1 MHRICG
7 KVDIPSVPL
16 ISREAHSLI
25 RAYTMGYMA
34 SERLPGVA
42 VPPRALP
49 RPALV
54 RGRRQARPCTPRSQP
69 ERDVS
74 DGWLEWSDAPE
85 AVRQPAT
92 APPLSDLASSLV
104 SSDDAGGL
112 SSLSRDYDYDDDYDR
127 RERVFLVAAALKR
140 ATNSKSGQHSY
151 SIMESLEELGRLAE
165 TAGLEVVGYTYQMLD
180 ELNPRTYVNTGKVG
194 EIAKAIADTG
204 AETVLFDDELSPGQM
219 RNLERALGK
228 QGVRLCERT
237 ALILDIFSQRARTRE
252 GKLQVELAQAE
263 YQLPRLTRMW
273 SHLERQSGG
282 GQVKGMGEKQI
293 EVDRRLLRNQA
304 AKLRRQ
310 LEDIRGHRKGYRDRR
325 AAAPIPVVA
334 LVGYTNAGKSSLLNT
349 ITDAGVLAEDQL
361 FATLDPT
368 TRRVVL
374 PGGQEVLF
382 SDTVGFIQRLPTQLI
397 AAFRAT
403 LEEIKDASLLL
414 HVVDAS
420 HPNAAAQVDAVN
432 RVLDELEVQNIP
444 SLTVWNKLDACSNP
458 QAVLS
463 VGAGRKETVCVS
475 ATQPYG
481 IDDLLEAIL
490 RQLQKKM
497 TTMMVLVPYAKG
509 ELVDEIYRAGV
520 VVREAFTE
528 VGTIMHCHVPVHLAG
543 KLDPM
548 QISPESIDSA
558 YESMDLDV
566 VVASETDEDDQV

>member
-1 MHRICG
+1 MRFSTNNGASGPPGSLQLAPWTACHTPKLVVHHVRKTPG
-7 KVDIPSVPL
+7 KL
-16 ISREAHSLI
+16 
-25 RAYTMGYMA
+25 
-34 SERLPGVA
+34 
-42 VPPRALP
+42 
-49 RPALV
+49 LV
-54 RGRRQARPCTPRSQP
+54 RSQAGES
-69 ERDVS
+69 E
-74 DGWLEWSDAPE
+74 DGWLDWADAPD
-85 AVRQPAT
+85 AIRQRAT

-104 SSDDAGGL
+104 SGDSVGL
-112 SSLSRDYDYDDDYDR
+112 SSLSYDQEGDEYDS

-140 ATNSKSGQHSY
+140 SQNSKSGHTY
-151 SIMESLEELGRLAE
+151 SILESLEELGRLAE

-228 QGVRLCERT
+228 QGVRLCDRT
-237 ALILDIFSQRARTRE
+237 ALILDIFAQRARTRE

-304 AKLRRQ
+304 ARLRRQ

-349 ITDAGVLAEDQL
+349 LTNAGVLAEDQL

-432 RVLDELEVQNIP
+432 KVLDELEATNIP
-444 SLTVWNKLDACSNP
+444 TLTVWNKLDACSNP

-475 ATQPYG
+475 ATEGYG
-481 IDDLLEAIL
+481 IDTLLESIL

-497 TTMMVLVPYAKG
+497 MKMMVLVPYDRG
-509 ELVDEIYRAGV
+509 VLVDEIYRSGV

-528 VGTIMHCHVPVHLAG
+528 VGTIIDCHVPPNLAG
-543 KLDPM
+543 KLESM
-548 QISPESIDSA
+548 QISPEMIDSA
-558 YESMDLDV
+558 YESMEMEVDV
-566 VVASETDEDDQV
+566 TVSEESEVESR

>member
-1 MHRICG
+1 MMRTFPGQH
-7 KVDIPSVPL
+7 
-16 ISREAHSLI
+16 
-25 RAYTMGYMA
+25 
-34 SERLPGVA
+34 GVA
-42 VPPRALP
+42 SYPAPPHVFQGRPVLLDRNGRCCSNVRRA
-49 RPALV
+49 PA
-54 RGRRQARPCTPRSQP
+54 GSQEP
-69 ERDVS
+69 S
-74 DGWLEWSDAPE
+74 DDWIDWTDAPE
-85 AVRQPAT
+85 AVRQPST

-104 SSDDAGGL
+104 GREPGTL
-112 SSLSRDYDYDDDYDR
+112 STLAYEHSELDS

-140 ATNSKSGQHSY
+140 SQTSKSSLHSY
-151 SIMESLEELGRLAE
+151 SILESLEELGRLAE
-165 TAGLEVVGYTYQMLD
+165 TAGLEVVGYTYQLLD
-180 ELNPRTYVNTGKVG
+180 ELNPRTYVNTGKVA

-204 AETVLFDDELSPGQM
+204 AETILFDDELSPGQM

-228 QGVRLCERT
+228 EGVRLCDRT

-304 AKLRRQ
+304 ARLRRQ

-325 AAAPIPVVA
+325 ASAPIPVVA

-349 ITDAGVLAEDQL
+349 LTNAGVLAEDQL

-432 RVLDELEVQNIP
+432 KVLDELEVKNIP
-444 SLTVWNKLDACSNP
+444 MLTVWNKIDACSNP

-463 VGAGRKETVCVS
+463 VGAGRKGTVCVS
-475 ATQPYG
+475 ATEEYG
-481 IDDLLEAIL
+481 IDDLLESIL
-490 RQLQKKM
+490 GQLEEKM
-497 TTMMVLVPYAKG
+497 SEMVVLIPYTKG
-509 ELVDEIYRAGV
+509 DLVDEVYRAGV

-528 VGTIMHCHVPVHLAG
+528 VGTIMECKLPAHLAG
-543 KLDPM
+543 KLESM
-548 QISPESIDSA
+548 QISSNSISGA
-558 YESMDLDV
+558 YESMDSDLELSIMLD
-566 VVASETDEDDQV
+566 SSDEDL

>member
-1 MHRICG
+1 MGRLAVTVSSLHHASSYRN
-7 KVDIPSVPL
+7 
-16 ISREAHSLI
+16 RAHGA
-25 RAYTMGYMA
+25 RPQ
-34 SERLPGVA
+34 PG
-42 VPPRALP
+42 
-49 RPALV
+49 PA
-54 RGRRQARPCTPRSQP
+54 RRQPITEFARHSSQRTSTRPWLARGLADGGDGRGHDERENSDQSQP
-69 ERDVS
+69 QRQSQSQPQDDDDN
-74 DGWLEWSDAPE
+74 DGWLDWSDAQADVDVD

-92 APPLSDLASSLV
+92 APPLSELASSLV
-104 SSDDAGGL
+104 SGSNGV
-112 SSLSRDYDYDDDYDR
+112 SSLSYDYEYDEYDS

-140 ATNSKSGQHSY
+140 APNSKTGHQY
-151 SIMESLEELGRLAE
+151 SILESLEELGRLAE

-204 AETVLFDDELSPGQM
+204 AQTVLFDDELSPGQM

-228 QGVRLCERT
+228 LGVRLCDRT

-252 GKLQVELAQAE
+252 GKLQVELAQAD
-263 YQLPRLTRMW
+263 YQLPRLTKMW
-273 SHLERQSGG
+273 SHLERQGGG

-304 AKLRRQ
+304 ARLRRQ

-349 ITDAGVLAEDQL
+349 LTNAGVLAEDQL

-368 TRRVVL
+368 TRRVLL

-432 RVLDELEVQNIP
+432 KVLDELEVQNIP
-444 SLTVWNKLDACSNP
+444 TLTVWNKL
-458 QAVLS
+458 
-463 VGAGRKETVCVS
+463 
-475 ATQPYG
+475 
-481 IDDLLEAIL
+481 
-490 RQLQKKM
+490 
-497 TTMMVLVPYAKG
+497 
-509 ELVDEIYRAGV
+509 
-520 VVREAFTE
+520 
-528 VGTIMHCHVPVHLAG
+528 VGT
-543 KLDPM
+543 
-548 QISPESIDSA
+548 
-558 YESMDLDV
+558 
-566 VVASETDEDDQV
+566 